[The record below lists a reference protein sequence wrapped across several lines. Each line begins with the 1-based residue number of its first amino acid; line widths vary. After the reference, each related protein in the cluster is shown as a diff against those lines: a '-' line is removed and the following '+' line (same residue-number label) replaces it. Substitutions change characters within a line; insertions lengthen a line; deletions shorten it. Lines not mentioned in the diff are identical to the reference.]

1 MVIKNIHKQ
10 PEEGKQA
17 KRLIYQT
24 LVRKL
29 NEPKAA
35 AKS

>member
-17 KRLIYQT
+17 KRLIYQS
-24 LVRKL
+24 LFRKL
-29 NEPKAA
+29 NVPKVA